1 MIKTLRASKE
11 SFHPLFWWLWALT
24 LLVILLLSDS
34 ALTSIAISVGAVAL
48 VLMKRSDTH
57 WYQSFRWSLRLAAL
71 AFTLRMA
78 IGVIIG
84 VPMPGQ
90 VLFTIPSIKLPDL
103 FVGIRLGGDVTSQRL
118 STAFDEA
125 TLLVA
130 LILIFAAASALSNP
144 NELLR
149 VLPRKYYGIGL
160 ATVIASSVAPQSARS
175 IERVRAARRLRG
187 ESSTGIASLRKVGIP
202 VLEESLERSIDL
214 AASLESRGYGYFPN
228 PSRYRRQS
236 WNLRETVA
244 LAAPIYALI
253 FLFLVP
259 AVSSAL
265 LVGLVVIAVTTPG
278 CIS

>member
-1 MIKTLRASKE
+1 MNKTLRAGKE

-24 LLVILLLSDS
+24 LLAILLVSNS
-34 ALTSIAISVGAVAL
+34 KLTSISISMAAVAL
-48 VLMKRSDTH
+48 VLLKRSNTY
-57 WYQSFRWSLRLAAL
+57 WNKSFRWSLRLAAL

-118 STAFDEA
+118 STAFGEA

-144 NELLR
+144 HELLR

-187 ESSTGIASLRKVGIP
+187 ESSTGIVSSRKVAIP

-228 PSRYRRQS
+228 PSRYRPHNWRS
-236 WNLRETVA
+236 RETVA

-259 AVSSAL
+259 AASSAL
-265 LVGLVVIAVTTPG
+265 LAGLVVIAVITPG
-278 CIS
+278 FIS

>member
-1 MIKTLRASKE
+1 MSNSLRASNE
-11 SFHPLFWWLWALT
+11 SFHPLFYWLWALI
-24 LLVILLLSDS
+24 LLVILLFSKS
-34 ALTSIAISVGAVAL
+34 ALISLSISIGAVAL
-48 VLMKRSDTH
+48 VLMKRSNTY
-57 WYQSFRWSLRLAAL
+57 WYQSFRWSIRLAAL

-90 VLFTIPSIKLPDL
+90 VLFTIPSITLPDL

-118 STAFDEA
+118 TTAFDEA
-125 TLLVA
+125 ILLVA

-144 NELLR
+144 HEFLR

-187 ESSTGIASLRKVGIP
+187 ESSTGIASYTKVGIP

-228 PSRYRRQS
+228 PSRYRPHIWR
-236 WNLRETVA
+236 LRETVA

-253 FLFLVP
+253 FLLLLP
-259 AVSSAL
+259 AVSSVL
-265 LVGLVVIAVTTPG
+265 LAGLLLIAVITPG
-278 CIS
+278 FIS

>member
-1 MIKTLRASKE
+1 MTNTLRASKE
-11 SFHPLFWWLWALT
+11 SFHPLFYWLWALT
-24 LLVILLLSDS
+24 LLVILLVSDS
-34 ALTSIAISVGAVAL
+34 TLISISISIGAVAL
-48 VLMKRSDTH
+48 VLLKHSNTY

-90 VLFTIPSIKLPDL
+90 VLFTIPSITLPDL
-103 FVGIRLGGDVTSQRL
+103 FVGVRLGGDVTSQRL

-125 TLLVA
+125 ILLVA

-144 NELLR
+144 HELLR

-160 ATVIASSVAPQSARS
+160 ATVIASSVAPQSAKS

-187 ESSTGIASLRKVGIP
+187 ESSTGIASFRKVGIP

-228 PSRYRRQS
+228 PSRYRPHS
-236 WNLRETVA
+236 WRLRETVA
-244 LAAPIYALI
+244 LSSPIYALI
-253 FLFLVP
+253 SLLLLP
-259 AVSSAL
+259 SISSAL
-265 LVGLVVIAVTTPG
+265 LAGLLLIAVIAPG
-278 CIS
+278 FIS

>member
-48 VLMKRSDTH
+48 VLMKRSNTY

-71 AFTLRMA
+71 AFALRMA

-144 NELLR
+144 HELLR

-187 ESSTGIASLRKVGIP
+187 ESSTGIDSLRKVGIP

-228 PSRYRRQS
+228 PSRYRPQS
-236 WNLRETVA
+236 WRLRETVA

-265 LVGLVVIAVTTPG
+265 LAGVVVIAVITPG
-278 CIS
+278 LIS

>member
-1 MIKTLRASKE
+1 M
-11 SFHPLFWWLWALT
+11 
-24 LLVILLLSDS
+24 ILLRSDS

-48 VLMKRSDTH
+48 VLMKRSNTY

-71 AFTLRMA
+71 AFALRMA

-84 VPMPGQ
+84 VPMPGKL
-90 VLFTIPSIKLPDL
+90 LFTIPSIKLPDL

-144 NELLR
+144 HELLR

-187 ESSTGIASLRKVGIP
+187 ESSTGIVSLRKVGIP

-228 PSRYRRQS
+228 PSRYRPHNWR
-236 WNLRETVA
+236 LRETIA

-265 LVGLVVIAVTTPG
+265 LAGLVVIAVITPG
-278 CIS
+278 FIS

>member
-1 MIKTLRASKE
+1 MTNAPRASQE

-24 LLVILLLSDS
+24 LLVILLLSS
-34 ALTSIAISVGAVAL
+34 STLTSISISIGAIAL
-48 VLMKRSDTH
+48 VLMKRSNTY
-57 WYQSFRWSLRLAAL
+57 WYKSFRWSLRLAAL

-78 IGVIIG
+78 IGVVIG

-118 STAFDEA
+118 SAAFDEA

-144 NELLR
+144 HELLR
-149 VLPRKYYGIGL
+149 VLPKKYYGMGL

-187 ESSTGIASLRKVGIP
+187 ESSSGMASFRKVGIP

-228 PSRYRRQS
+228 PSRYRRQI
-236 WNLRETVA
+236 WRLQETLA

-253 FLFLVP
+253 FL
-259 AVSSAL
+259 L
-265 LVGLVVIAVTTPG
+265 LLPSISGTLLAGLVLAAVIIPG
-278 CIS
+278 FVS

>member
-1 MIKTLRASKE
+1 MKNAPRARKE

-24 LLVILLLSDS
+24 LLVILLHSDS
-34 ALTSIAISVGAVAL
+34 RLASISISIGAVAL
-48 VLMKRSDTH
+48 VLIKRSNTY

-84 VPMPGQ
+84 VPMPGK
-90 VLFTIPSIKLPDL
+90 VLFTIPRINLPDL

-130 LILIFAAASALSNP
+130 LIVIFAAASALSNP
-144 NELLR
+144 HELLR
-149 VLPRKYYGIGL
+149 VLPKKYYGIGL

-187 ESSTGIASLRKVGIP
+187 ESSTGIASFRKVGIP

-228 PSRYRRQS
+228 PSRYRPHNWR
-236 WNLRETVA
+236 LRETVA

-265 LVGLVVIAVTTPG
+265 LIGLVVIAVITPG
-278 CIS
+278 FIS